1 MDSVICKLKLLLLA
15 ITFALVTSYAS
26 TSYAQDDAMG
36 FETYISGT
44 AVLGDGTEV
53 AVNFPLAFEQDNSV
67 WYFRAGNQ
75 RVAMYLPP
83 SQYNLQFAVQEND
96 SMVYLPELSN
106 RYMRSFKVT
115 IGDHELELIP
125 TAVAKYGVRLRID
138 DRMMMFDRRTPSV
151 SIQLDGYGITGY
163 RAEGFIRDLSIR
175 RVE

>member
-1 MDSVICKLKLLLLA
+1 MNNVISNIKV
-15 ITFALVTSYAS
+15 LVIILTLGLFISQAS
-26 TSYAQDDAMG
+26 ASYAQDDAMG
-36 FETYISGT
+36 FESHITGT

-53 AVNFPLAFEQDNSV
+53 AVNFPLAFEEVNSI

-75 RVAMYLPP
+75 QVAMYLPP

-106 RYMRSFKVT
+106 RYMRSFNVT
-115 IGDHELELIP
+115 IGKHELELIP
-125 TAVAKYGVRLRID
+125 TAGAKYGVRLRID
-138 DRMMMFDRRTPSV
+138 DRIMMFDKRTPSI